1 MSEQQKQTERD
12 HVLAALEAERVRF
25 VNLEFTDVVG
35 MAKCVTIPVEQF
47 PDCLTHGKW
56 FDGSALEGFARIAE
70 SDMYLFPDLATFSIV
85 PGSVRPQPAGSFT
98 DQIHDEDVIRVLSA
112 TCTLPMGN
120 VLTGTRALRLRT
132 LYSWQNRW
140 VIRFWWLLN

>member
-1 MSEQQKQTERD
+1 MFCYNNFYPQIRVDYNVRTIIMSQQQKQIGKD
-12 HVLAALEAERVRF
+12 SILATVETERVRF

-47 PDCLTHGKW
+47 SDCLTYGKW
-56 FDGSALEGFARIAE
+56 FDGSAIEGFARVAE

-98 DQIHDEDVIRVLSA
+98 DQIHDEDVIA
-112 TCTLPMGN
+112 
-120 VLTGTRALRLRT
+120 
-132 LYSWQNRW
+132 
-140 VIRFWWLLN
+140 